1 MAKSN
6 SQPSI
11 IFNKISSQYIPTRI
25 NKSIG
30 IQVELLNPISL
41 FFKQLGL
48 IILSSFIIGMFILL
62 CVVKLYKAIRLLQ
75 EAARV
80 KKEFTY
86 SMIHDIKTPLST
98 IQLSLTALNNKRVI
112 NNEEKEQNI

>member
-1 MAKSN
+1 MC
-6 SQPSI
+6 
-11 IFNKISSQYIPTRI
+11 R
-25 NKSIG
+25 
-30 IQVELLNPISL
+30 
-41 FFKQLGL
+41 
-48 IILSSFIIGMFILL
+48 
-62 CVVKLYKAIRLLQ
+62 KLYKAIRLLQ